1 MFANT
6 TMSSRGCE
14 LVETAD
20 DHWRLSR
27 AGGGDKPS
35 RFSGLSGLPPPPS
48 AFLIFE
54 KSPPLLA
61 APSLPA
67 ARRLACA
74 GRTALAAD
82 AAAMQRLGVRH
93 VTKPLQTSSA
103 LSAACT
109 RTFCALGGGLARA
122 RKVRPVTSLQALKVS
137 GTGSEMGDEW
147 RQGARTQKR
156 ENVQRPAAETWR
168 ALGRR
173 EPGAERSSPWLR
185 LNAEGLPISA
195 PLLLSTLR
203 ISLRK
208 DKNQS
213 LASLSL
219 SLQPLNA
226 LPLHGNHGGHDTR
239 EGQVAEEQVRRRCHP
254 R

>member
-147 RQGARTQKR
+147 RQVARAHKR
-156 ENVQRPAAETWR
+156 ENVPASRRSDLASVGAARARSGKIFPMAQAQCGRSSDFRPSPPLYSQDLLAQRQKPVPCQLVFESAAF
-168 ALGRR
+168 
-173 EPGAERSSPWLR
+173 ERSSTAWEPWR
-185 LNAEGLPISA
+185 ARYP
-195 PLLLSTLR
+195 
-203 ISLRK
+203 
-208 DKNQS
+208 
-213 LASLSL
+213 
-219 SLQPLNA
+219 
-226 LPLHGNHGGHDTR
+226 
-239 EGQVAEEQVRRRCHP
+239 
-254 R
+254 